1 MRCSSLQ
8 HNLSLFIFLRWLP
21 KQCAKEKQEVLPLKT
36 KVKNLVLLL
45 IAGKF
50 SIFCLLVVVVLG
62 PKQPPSPVSGR
73 GGPKKKKQK
82 PNNLDDDPSVEGATA
97 TPPPSPPPPEDSD
110 EDCDDD
116 IEAGKETTTDTQAAI
131 ADAPPGAD
139 ARPAAATETA
149 TAPTPVVYD
158 TLLGS
163 NDTENAVAAAP
174 IREVAVPVGTPKSTK
189 VSNETEVSEMQ
200 MEYILQEPEV
210 CKELEADLKT
220 YVTKSVFPGAKFPL
234 PMDREMLHCRVA
246 ARSGICKLPEGV
258 TPEGFGKQ
266 FRKVVRKRQKELRAN
281 AHASAK
287 WKFDSKFGWR
297 APFGISWN

>member
-1 MRCSSLQ
+1 M
-8 HNLSLFIFLRWLP
+8 
-21 KQCAKEKQEVLPLKT
+21 
-36 KVKNLVLLL
+36 VKNHVLLL
-45 IAGKF
+45 IADKF
-50 SIFCLLVVVVLG
+50 SSILLVVVVGG
-62 PKQPPSPVSGR
+62 PKQPPSPLTGR
-73 GGPKKKKQK
+73 GPPKKKQK
-82 PNNLDDDPSVEGATA
+82 PDNLDDDPSVEEATA
-97 TPPPSPPPPEDSD
+97 SPPPSPPPPEDSD
-110 EDCDDD
+110 EDSDDD
-116 IEAGKETTTDTQAAI
+116 IEAGNDTTTDTQAAI
-131 ADAPPGAD
+131 ADAP
-139 ARPAAATETA
+139 AAATETA
-149 TAPTPVVYD
+149 TAPTPSP
-158 TLLGS
+158 TILEIQLGS
-163 NDTENAVAAAP
+163 DDTENAVAPTPPTPAAP

-234 PMDREMLHCRVA
+234 PIDREMLHCRVA

-287 WKFDSKFGWR
+287 WKFDSKFGWHV
-297 APFGISWN
+297 PFGISWN